1 MIYLDNAATSFPKPR
16 QVCEEVRK
24 CLTQYGGN
32 PGRGAHA
39 LSLMAA
45 KKVFDCRTLAASL
58 FDAESPDRVF
68 FTVNTTHALNIV
80 IKGLLRSG
88 DHVLISDME
97 HNAVYRPVW
106 RLAEEGKITYDTFPS
121 MAGDERRSPERICAG
136 IARRLRP
143 ETRMVICTQASN
155 LCSLTMPIASIG
167 AFCRRNQL
175 LFVVDGAQSAGHF
188 PISVQKDRIDALC
201 LPGHKGLLGP
211 QGCGMVILGKDILPD
226 SLTEGGNG
234 VDSLEGGMPDYPPE
248 RYEAGTLPT
257 PAIAGLYAG
266 MCFVKAR
273 TPEAIFCHEQALYR
287 RAVEMLGNTRGITL
301 YAPMYEGPV
310 LLFNVDGLSSDR
322 TAAELDRAGIC
333 VRGGYHCSALGHRT
347 LGTTDS
353 GAVRV
358 SFGVFN
364 SVSQVEALASAL
376 KKIAD
381 AKDTQ

>member
-32 PGRGAHA
+32 PGRGAHT

-68 FTVNTTHALNIV
+68 FTVNTTHALNTV
-80 IKGLLRSG
+80 IKGLLHPG

-97 HNAVYRPVW
+97 HNAVYRPIW

-121 MAGDERRSPERICAG
+121 MVGDERRSPERICAG

-155 LCSLTMPIASIG
+155 LCSLTMPISAIG

-175 LFVVDGAQSAGHF
+175 LFVVDGAQSAGHL
-188 PISVQKDRIDALC
+188 PISVQKDQIDALC

-211 QGCGMVILGKDILPD
+211 QGCGMVILGKDVLPD

-234 VDSLEGGMPDYPPE
+234 VDSLEGGMPDYSPE

-257 PAIAGLYAG
+257 PAIAGLYEG
-266 MCFVKAR
+266 MRFVEAR
-273 TPEAIFCHEQALYR
+273 TLEAISDHEHALYR
-287 RAVEMLGNTRGITL
+287 RAVEILGNMRGITL
-301 YAPMYEGPV
+301 YAPMYEGSV
-310 LLFNVDGLSSDR
+310 LLFNVDGVSSER
-322 TAAELDRAGIC
+322 IAAELDQAGIC

-347 LGTTDS
+347 LGTADG

-364 SVSQVEALASAL
+364 GLSQVEALASAL

-381 AKDTQ
+381 AKDTH